1 MAKQVD
7 LSLTFYKSN
16 TDLLML
22 VMNFREDSNQTRSS
36 LSQF

>member
-22 VMNFREDSNQTRSS
+22 VVNFREDSNRTRSF
-36 LSQF
+36 LPQF

>member
-7 LSLTFYKSN
+7 LSLTFDKSN

-22 VMNFREDSNQTRSS
+22 VVNLLEDSNRTRSF
-36 LSQF
+36 LPQF